1 MLEEFLFRF
10 TSLLFVVDPWGAIPA
25 FLVMTAGDSPQRRRM
40 TAVKATLIATFVLM
54 AFALGGSALLKML
67 GITMPAFRIAGG
79 VVLFL
84 VAFDMIRA
92 QRPSQQSPGE
102 IEEGRVKE
110 DVAITPLAIPMLAGP
125 ASLGTVI
132 LLAGQA
138 GTPGE
143 IAGVY
148 LAIALVSLVSL
159 AVLLF
164 AASFFHRMGSSG
176 INVLSRVLGLL
187 LTAIAV
193 QFIIDGLADAGF
205 AVRGR

>member
-1 MLEEFLFRF
+1 MEEFLFRF

-25 FLVMTAGDSPQRRRM
+25 FLVMTAGDSLARRRM
-40 TAVKATLIATFVLM
+40 TAVKATLIASLVLM

-67 GITMPAFRIAGG
+67 GISMPAFRIAGG

-92 QRPSQQSPGE
+92 QRPTQESPGE

-138 GTPGE
+138 GTAAE

-148 LAIALVSLVSL
+148 LAIILVSLVSL

-164 AASFFHRMGSSG
+164 AVSFFHRLGSSG
-176 INVLSRVLGLL
+176 INVLSRILGLL

>member
-1 MLEEFLFRF
+1 MEEFLFRF

-25 FLVMTAGDSPQRRRM
+25 FLVMTAGDPIERRRA
-40 TAVKATLIATFVLM
+40 TAVKATLIACLVLM
-54 AFALGGSALLKML
+54 AFALGGSGLLRLM
-67 GITMPAFRIAGG
+67 GISMPAFRIAGG

-92 QRPSQQSPGE
+92 QRPTQESPGE
-102 IEEGRVKE
+102 IEEGRAKE
-110 DVAITPLAIPMLAGP
+110 DVAVTPLAIPMLAGP

-138 GTPGE
+138 TTTAE
-143 IAGVY
+143 VAGVY
-148 LAIALVSLVSL
+148 LSIALVSLVSL
-159 AVLLF
+159 SVLLL
-164 AASFFHRMGSSG
+164 AARFFHRLGSSG
-176 INVLSRVLGLL
+176 INVLSRILGLL

>member
-1 MLEEFLFRF
+1 MEEFLFRF

-25 FLVMTAGDSPQRRRM
+25 FLVMTAGDSLARRRM
-40 TAVKATLIATFVLM
+40 TAVKATLTAALVMM

-67 GITMPAFRIAGG
+67 GISMPAFRIAGG

-84 VAFDMIRA
+84 VAIDMIRA
-92 QRPSQQSPGE
+92 QRPTQQSPGE
-102 IEEGRVKE
+102 IEEGRAKE

-138 GTPGE
+138 QSAAE
-143 IAGVY
+143 VAGVY
-148 LAIALVSLVSL
+148 LSIVLVALVSL

-164 AASFFHRMGSSG
+164 AARFFHRLGSAG

-205 AVRGR
+205 AMRGR

>member
-1 MLEEFLFRF
+1 MEEFLFRF

-25 FLVMTAGDSPQRRRM
+25 FLVMTAGDSLARRRV
-40 TAVKATLIATFVLM
+40 TAIKATLTAALVMM

-67 GITMPAFRIAGG
+67 GISMPAFRIAGG

-84 VAFDMIRA
+84 VAIDMIRA
-92 QRPSQQSPGE
+92 QRPTQQSPGE
-102 IEEGRVKE
+102 IEEGRAKE

-138 GTPGE
+138 QSAAE

-148 LAIALVSLVSL
+148 VSIALVALVSL

-164 AASFFHRMGSSG
+164 AARFFHRLGSAG

-205 AVRGR
+205 AMRGR

>member
-1 MLEEFLFRF
+1 MEEFLFRF

-25 FLVMTAGDSPQRRRM
+25 FLVMTAGDSLARRRM
-40 TAVKATLIATFVLM
+40 TAIKATLTAGLVMM

-67 GITMPAFRIAGG
+67 GISMPAFRIAGG

-84 VAFDMIRA
+84 VAIDMIRA
-92 QRPSQQSPGE
+92 QRPTQQSPGE
-102 IEEGRVKE
+102 IEEGRAKE

-138 GTPGE
+138 QSAAE
-143 IAGVY
+143 VAGVY
-148 LAIALVSLVSL
+148 LSIVLVALVSL

-164 AASFFHRMGSSG
+164 AARFFHRLGSAG

-205 AVRGR
+205 AMRGR

>member
-1 MLEEFLFRF
+1 MEEFLFRF

-25 FLVMTAGDSPQRRRM
+25 FLVMTAGDSLARRRM
-40 TAVKATLIATFVLM
+40 TAVKATLTAALVMM
-54 AFALGGSALLKML
+54 AFALGGSALLRML
-67 GITMPAFRIAGG
+67 GISMPAFRIAGG

-84 VAFDMIRA
+84 VAIDMIRA
-92 QRPSQQSPGE
+92 QRPTQQSPGE
-102 IEEGRVKE
+102 IEEGRAKE

-138 GTPGE
+138 QSAAE
-143 IAGVY
+143 VAGVY
-148 LAIALVSLVSL
+148 LSIVLVALVSL

-164 AASFFHRMGSSG
+164 AARFFHRLGSAG

-205 AVRGR
+205 AMRGR

>member
-1 MLEEFLFRF
+1 MEEFLFKF

-25 FLVMTAGDSPQRRRM
+25 FLVMTAGDSLARRRM
-40 TAVKATLIATFVLM
+40 TAVKATVTACLVLM

-67 GITMPAFRIAGG
+67 GISMAAFRIAGG

-102 IEEGRVKE
+102 IEEGRAKE
-110 DVAITPLAIPMLAGP
+110 DVAITPLAIPMLSGP

-138 GTPGE
+138 GSAAE
-143 IAGVY
+143 LAGVY
-148 LAIALVSLVSL
+148 LAIALVALVSL

-164 AASFFHRMGSSG
+164 AATFFHRLGSSG
-176 INVLSRVLGLL
+176 INVLSRILGLL

-205 AVRGR
+205 AMRRP

>member
-1 MLEEFLFRF
+1 MEEFLFKF

-25 FLVMTAGDSPQRRRM
+25 FLVMTSGDSLSRRRM
-40 TAVKATLIATFVLM
+40 TAVKAAATACLVLM

-67 GITMPAFRIAGG
+67 GITMAAFRIAGG

-102 IEEGRVKE
+102 IEEGRAKE
-110 DVAITPLAIPMLAGP
+110 DVAITPLAIPMLSGP

-138 GTPGE
+138 GSAAE
-143 IAGVY
+143 LAGVY
-148 LAIALVSLVSL
+148 LAIALVALVSL

-164 AASFFHRMGSSG
+164 AATFFHRLGSSG
-176 INVLSRVLGLL
+176 INVLSRILGLL

-205 AVRGR
+205 AMRGR

>member
-1 MLEEFLFRF
+1 MEEFLFKF

-25 FLVMTAGDSPQRRRM
+25 FLVMTAGDSLARRRM
-40 TAVKATLIATFVLM
+40 TAVKATLTAGLVLM
-54 AFALGGSALLKML
+54 AFAVGGSALLKML
-67 GITMPAFRIAGG
+67 GISMPAFRIAGG

-92 QRPSQQSPGE
+92 QRPTQQSPGE
-102 IEEGRVKE
+102 IEEGRAKE

-138 GTPGE
+138 ESAAE

-148 LAIALVSLVSL
+148 LAIALVAVVSL

-164 AASFFHRMGSSG
+164 AASFFHRLGSAG
-176 INVLSRVLGLL
+176 INVLSRILGLL

-205 AVRGR
+205 AMRGR